1 RQNLLDDANDTTA
14 DWRTE
19 LSLGI
24 ISDEDK
30 ACLVKWMTYIKA
42 LKALDLSDVKDE
54 AGFKAIKWPEAPVA

>member
-1 RQNLLDDANDTTA
+1 
-14 DWRTE
+14 
-19 LSLGI
+19 LGI